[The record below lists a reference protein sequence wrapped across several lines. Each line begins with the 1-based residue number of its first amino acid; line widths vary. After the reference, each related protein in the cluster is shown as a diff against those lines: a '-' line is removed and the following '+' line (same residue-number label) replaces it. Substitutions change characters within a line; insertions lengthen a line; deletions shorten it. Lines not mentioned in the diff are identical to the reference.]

1 MEKRFWKNTICLLLG
16 FNCISIQV
24 FLKLQNYTQKTVR
37 SSGGPTETLYKCGDR
52 SRGGT
57 HANQTTQETPPVNKF
72 EDKTQTN
79 GGIHARKSGG
89 IHANH
94 QEDKNAQE
102 RPPVYKCGD

>member
-1 MEKRFWKNTICLLLG
+1 MFGGAHATGE
-16 FNCISIQV
+16 NCQSNGREDN
-24 FLKLQNYTQKTVR
+24 LHGGRHAKL
-37 SSGGPTETLYKCGDR
+37 SGGPTETLYKCGDR

-72 EDKTQTN
+72 EDQTQTN